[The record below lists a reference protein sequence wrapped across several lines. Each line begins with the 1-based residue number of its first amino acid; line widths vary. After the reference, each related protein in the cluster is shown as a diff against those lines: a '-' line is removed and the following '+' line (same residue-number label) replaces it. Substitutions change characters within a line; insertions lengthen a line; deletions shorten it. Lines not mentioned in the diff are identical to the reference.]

1 MTAGVPGT
9 GLGGLFYILAALF
22 LPVRGA
28 IRKLR
33 GHDVSWPVIA
43 RLTGLAV
50 GVFAGIWATGWLLG
64 RLLVPAV
71 KTFKAATGMTA
82 GMRATS
88 ENILRWATVVAG
100 FATLFMVLLAVQIA
114 RLLQKRK

>member
-28 IRKLR
+28 IQKLR
-33 GHDVSWPVIA
+33 GHHVSWSIIA

-50 GVFAGIWATGWLLG
+50 GVFIGIWATGWLLG
-64 RLLVPAV
+64 WLLAPATE
-71 KTFKAATGMTA
+71 TFNTATGMTA
-82 GMRATS
+82 EMRATS
-88 ENILRWATVVAG
+88 RNILRWATVAAG
-100 FATLFMVLLAVQIA
+100 FATLFMVLLAVQVA
-114 RLLQKRK
+114 RLFYKRR

>member
-28 IRKLR
+28 LRKLR
-33 GHDVSWPVIA
+33 GQRVCWRAVTK
-43 RLTGLAV
+43 LTGLAL

-64 RLLVPAV
+64 WLLAPTAE
-71 KTFKAATGMTA
+71 TFEAAAGMTA
-82 GMRATS
+82 EMRAKS
-88 ENILRWATVVAG
+88 ENILRWAALAAG
-100 FATLFMVLLAVQIA
+100 FLTLFVVLSAVQVA
-114 RLLQKRK
+114 RLLNKRR